1 MTVDSAFLA
10 RLRVVDGHNDLPIAL
25 RFRHGGR
32 VDEAGNGLPEL
43 HTDIPRLRAGQVGA
57 QFWSVFVP
65 TGIAEASAVQMVL
78 EQIDLVHRLVGHF
91 PGELRLCRT
100 AAEAEQARADGVIAS
115 LLGMEGGH
123 SIGSSLAVLR
133 VMAALGVRY
142 LTLTHNQGPDWAQ
155 ACSEDPG
162 SHGLTDFGRVV
173 VTEMNRL
180 GMLVDLSHTAPA
192 TMHAA
197 LDVST
202 APVIFSHSSC
212 QAVCDH
218 PRNVDDAVLA
228 RLAGNG
234 GLLMVTFVPEF
245 VSRRYA
251 DWHDEQQQHAATL
264 GIGSPV
270 QQHEARSAGSQAWLD
285 LSRWRD
291 VHPAPEVT
299 ISEVA
304 AHLDHAREAAGV
316 DHLGLGGDYDGVPEL
331 PAALRDVS
339 TYPAL
344 LAALAD
350 GGWSATDLDAL
361 TWGNALRVLRDA
373 ERVAAR
379 SATEVA

>member
-25 RFRHGGR
+25 RFRRGGL
-32 VDEAGNGLPEL
+32 VDEAGRGLPEL

-65 TGIAEASAVQMVL
+65 TGITEAEAVQMVL
-78 EQIDLVHRLVGHF
+78 EQIDLVHRLVGRF
-91 PGELRLCRT
+91 PGALRLCRT

-123 SIGSSLAVLR
+123 SIGGSLAVLR
-133 VMAALGVRY
+133 IMAALGVRY
-142 LTLTHNQGPDWAQ
+142 LTLTHNEGPDWAQ

-162 SHGLTDFGRVV
+162 SHGLTDFGRSVV
-173 VTEMNRL
+173 AEMNRL
-180 GMLVDLSHTAPA
+180 GMLVDLSHTAAA

-197 LDVST
+197 LDISA
-202 APVIFSHSSC
+202 APVIFSHSSGR
-212 QAVCDH
+212 AVCDH

-234 GLLMVTFVPEF
+234 GLLMITFVPEF

-251 DWHDEQQQHAATL
+251 DWHDAQQQQAATL
-264 GIGSPV
+264 GIASPLQQYEARTAGSP
-270 QQHEARSAGSQAWLD
+270 AWQD

-291 VHPAPEVT
+291 RHPAPEVT
-299 ISEVA
+299 IGEVV
-304 AHLDHAREAAGV
+304 AHLDHAREVAGV
-316 DHLGLGGDYDGVPEL
+316 DHLGLGGDYDGVPAL

-350 GGWSATDLDAL
+350 GGWSATDLEAL

-379 SATEVA
+379 SEAEAL